1 MLSLLE
7 ANENKLRFLIYIL
20 KQIFYDCYLLF
31 SIFFSNAE
39 SLGNKSER
47 WKNKHFRTS
56 QGEQT
61 RNPDRLSLR
70 ALNRTK
76 MLGPNGIVHTKPK

>member
-1 MLSLLE
+1 MAVITNSTVRMLSLLE
-7 ANENKLRFLIYIL
+7 ANENKLLFLIYIL

-47 WKNKHFRTS
+47 
-56 QGEQT
+56 
-61 RNPDRLSLR
+61 
-70 ALNRTK
+70 
-76 MLGPNGIVHTKPK
+76 